1 MPLLFINMEERE
13 NCFKKE
19 RDNERKGN
27 EKAKKKFLCDICG
40 KIVSSKQSLNEH
52 LNIHNGMLP
61 YFCSH
66 SGCGL
71 RFRQSSAL
79 SSHLRIHK
87 TIKKYIQENI
97 DVEFLK
103 VIFN

>member
-1 MPLLFINMEERE
+1 MEERE

-19 RDNERKGN
+19 RNCQTKRK
-27 EKAKKKFLCDICG
+27 EKAKNKFSCDICG
-40 KIVSSKQSLNEH
+40 KIVSSKQTLNEH

-66 SGCGL
+66 YGCGL

-79 SSHLRIHK
+79 SSHLRVHK
-87 TIKKYIQENI
+87 TISRYLQEKI

-103 VIFN
+103 VILT